1 MGGICMNYFKH
12 HVNRPT
18 GRVWSLFTELSKA
31 NESMKLN
38 QKKKVGVEFSHT
50 LEIVNAALSGSIQLD
65 DDSIDTFN
73 LSAYE
78 FACQENEKIVKCAKV
93 NKELF
98 IVDDYNSESDT
109 EKRVGF
115 GDISMRRLGTKDKN
129 LEEIINSEAFGESLS
144 QLLGI
149 RSTVAVDYG
158 VDIVRALYGALIGT
172 VGAVELVRKV
182 TEQNKQVEEI
192 ITTLCNSSRSG
203 ELQGRLQA
211 VM

>member
-1 MGGICMNYFKH
+1 MNYFKH
-12 HVNRPT
+12 HVNKPI

-31 NESMKLN
+31 NESIKSK
-38 QKKKVGVEFSHT
+38 QGKSVGVEFSHT
-50 LEIVNAALSGSIQLD
+50 VEIVNAALSGSIQLD
-65 DDSIDTFN
+65 DDSLDNFN

-78 FACQENEKIVKCAKV
+78 FACHENEKIVKCAKV
-93 NKELF
+93 SKELF
-98 IVDDYNSESDT
+98 IVDDYNSDSDT

-129 LEEIINSEAFGESLS
+129 LEEVINSEAFGESLS

-172 VGAVELVRKV
+172 VGAIELVQKV